1 MNAAFNSFV
10 NKVDFFSLIIT
21 FLNLSDK
28 MSFFVDDV
36 AVTVIAIW
44 SCSRDDFV
52 SVGVG
57 VDCVGDDDNSDGCA
71 DVGFAGNSADCV
83 DSNVDGVGTDVEAD
97 FADDVGK
104 FLVGDCPDKGSCT
117 SPVNSVWSI
126 VCIIVVL
133 VVAAIVVA
141 VVTAV
146 DFPSTTDFR
155 PVRTAAVLI
164 M

>member
-21 FLNLSDK
+21 FLNSSDK
-28 MSFFVDDV
+28 MSFFVDNV
-36 AVTVIAIW
+36 AVTVEAIW

-52 SVGVG
+52 SVGV
-57 VDCVGDDDNSDGCA
+57 DCVGDDDNADGCA
-71 DVGFAGNSADCV
+71 DVGFAGNGADCV
-83 DSNVDGVGTDVEAD
+83 DSNVDGVGTDVDTD
-97 FADDVGK
+97 FADNVGK

-117 SPVNSVWSI
+117 GPVDSICSV

-133 VVAAIVVA
+133 VADAIVVA

-146 DFPSTTDFR
+146 DPS
-155 PVRTAAVLI
+155 TAAVLI